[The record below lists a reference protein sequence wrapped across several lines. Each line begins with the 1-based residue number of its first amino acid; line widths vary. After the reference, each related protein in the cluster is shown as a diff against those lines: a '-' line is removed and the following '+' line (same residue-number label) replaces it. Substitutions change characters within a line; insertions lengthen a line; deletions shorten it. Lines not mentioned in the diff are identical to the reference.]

1 MITWE
6 VLLEN
11 KHAEGTC
18 LHEDIKPTSMP
29 DGHEIPNGSILVE
42 LDSEDWYLWD
52 REHKI
57 WIPQNVDRML
67 TSITVTAMP
76 TKTAY
81 IAGETFDPT
90 GMSVKATYSDGTE
103 QTVTG
108 VTVPTAPLEVGMS
121 AVTISY
127 TAGGIIRRAAIP
139 ISVVPVA
146 VVSIAVTTEPDQTE
160 YIAGE
165 LLDLEGIV
173 VTGTNNNGTT
183 VDVTEECSFEPEDLT
198 ELTTDVSEVLISY
211 SDSITTTQSI
221 TVSEEENGGDNDE

>member
-18 LHEDIKPTSMP
+18 LHEDVKPTSMP
-29 DGHEIPNGSILVE
+29 DGHEIPNGSILIE

-57 WIPQNVDRML
+57 WIPQNVDKML
-67 TSITVTAMP
+67 TAITVTVMP

-81 IAGETFDPT
+81 IAGETFDPA

-103 QTVTG
+103 QEATG
-108 VTVPTAPLEVGMS
+108 VTVPTTPLEIGMTE
-121 AVTISY
+121 VTISY
-127 TAGGIIRRAAIP
+127 TDGGVIRRATVP
-139 ISVVPVA
+139 IGVVPVA
-146 VVSIAVTTEPDQTE
+146 VVSIAVTTPPNQTE

-165 LLDLEGIV
+165 LLDLDGIV

-183 VDVTEECSFEPEDLT
+183 VDVTEECSYEPEDGT
-198 ELTTDVSEVLISY
+198 ELTTDVNEVLISY
-211 SDSITTTQSI
+211 SDTITTTQSI